1 MEFMALMMEFM
12 KEMQKRMNEGKEE
25 TGVVRGVETI
35 RSGSPDLPL
44 LAAWEPQQGP
54 LILGDWLLLVEPIV
68 ADLSLSAAEWWK
80 ALIDASEQWYKRRV
94 SLSPLDRI
102 KHPVEAP
109 AEIQQEKWQRLERRV
124 AQPVREPRLE

>member
-1 MEFMALMMEFM
+1 MP
-12 KEMQKRMNEGKEE
+12 KRMNGKEE

-35 RSGSPDLPL
+35 RSGSPGLPL

-80 ALIDASEQWYKRRV
+80 ALIDASEQWYKRHV
-94 SLSPLDRI
+94 SVSPAGSSSIPWKLLQEINKKNCKDWN
-102 KHPVEAP
+102 
-109 AEIQQEKWQRLERRV
+109 AEWL
-124 AQPVREPRLE
+124 P

>member
-1 MEFMALMMEFM
+1 MALMMEFM
-12 KEMQKRMNEGKEE
+12 KGMQKRMNEGKEE

-80 ALIDASEQWYKRRV
+80 ALIDASEQWYKRHV
-94 SLSPLDRI
+94 SVSPLGHQASRGSSCRKSTRKIAKIGTPSGFHD
-102 KHPVEAP
+102 AP
-109 AEIQQEKWQRLERRV
+109 SCSSTST
-124 AQPVREPRLE
+124 

>member
-1 MEFMALMMEFM
+1 MMEPM
-12 KEMQKRMNEGKEE
+12 KEMQKIMNEGKEE

-80 ALIDASEQWYKRRV
+80 ALIHASEQWYKRRV

-102 KHPVEAP
+102 KHPVEA